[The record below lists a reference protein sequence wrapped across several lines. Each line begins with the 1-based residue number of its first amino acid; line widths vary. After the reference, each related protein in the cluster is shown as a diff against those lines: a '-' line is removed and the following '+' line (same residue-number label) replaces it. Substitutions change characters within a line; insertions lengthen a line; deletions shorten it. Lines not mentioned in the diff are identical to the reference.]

1 MADSNNE
8 PSDDRFEE
16 MYERL
21 MEVIKDKKLPQPQG
35 EDKLD
40 EIIKRLK
47 EFAYTPFHQKLLEA
61 ISKALYSK
69 GPYVE
74 KLPIKGVLS
83 KRGISVLVNILAKN
97 KNEDI
102 DNFIVDE
109 YPPYVAVYHKKRN
122 RTVILLPTAIVGVD
136 ADVNNVM
143 SSLIKLERKIGRKI
157 ERKYGDF
164 ISDKAFGYG
173 EVFFASK
180 IDSTIYEIINN
191 VARKKWS
198 KVKLYNMNALVK
210 TDGEDSIVIIPP
222 EEVTNYVLNGIGM
235 QIEIRKARK
244 IPLSQK
250 IEEILRPYK
259 EIIEVAEKHKPSL
272 ENEVVVVPSIIKNP
286 QELSYHIMK
295 FVAKKMGKDP
305 RNVDLEW
312 EYNYRI
318 ARVEDVYVTVM
329 PKRLVI
335 TKFKPDLFEA
345 MSNLNEAVK
354 SKFGSKDYFDSPR
367 SGRVYFVPSASD
379 EVKIN
384 IDVFGENLKVNAKI
398 KGNTLWIPRSS
409 MTRFVIEA
417 IKVQARNKSLY

>member
-1 MADSNNE
+1 VTNTNNE
-8 PSDDRFEE
+8 PSNDRFEE

-21 MEVIKDKKLPQPQG
+21 MRVIKDKKLPQPQG

-61 ISKALYSK
+61 IRKALYSK

-74 KLPIKGVLS
+74 KFPIKGVLS
-83 KRGISVLVNILAKN
+83 KRGISVLVSILAKN

-102 DNFIVDE
+102 DDFIVDE
-109 YPPYVAVYHKKRN
+109 CSPYVAIYHKRRN
-122 RTVILLPTAIVGVD
+122 RTVISLPTAIVGVD
-136 ADVNNVM
+136 ADVNTVM
-143 SSLIKLERKIGRKI
+143 NSLIKLERKIGRKMQ
-157 ERKYGDF
+157 RKYGHF
-164 ISDKAFGYG
+164 VSDKALGYG

-180 IDSTIYEIINN
+180 IDSTIYEIIDN

-198 KVKLYNMNALVK
+198 KVKLYNINALVK

-222 EEVTNYVLNGIGM
+222 EELTNYVLSGIDT
-235 QIEIRKARK
+235 QFEIRKVRK

-259 EIIEVAEKHKPSL
+259 EIIEVAEKHKPSS
-272 ENEVVVVPSIIKNP
+272 ENDVVVVPSIIKNP

-295 FVAKKMGKDP
+295 FVAKKMRKDP

-312 EYNYRI
+312 EYGYRL
-318 ARVEDVYVTVM
+318 ARVDNVYVTVM
-329 PKRLVI
+329 PKRLVL

-345 MSNLNEAVK
+345 MANLNETIK

-367 SGRVYFVPSASD
+367 SGRVYFVPSATD
-379 EVKIN
+379 EVEIDV
-384 IDVFGENLKVNAKI
+384 DVFGENLKVNVKVED
-398 KGNTLWIPRSS
+398 NTLWIPRSS
-409 MTRFVIEA
+409 ITRFVIEA
-417 IKVQARNKSLY
+417 IKAQARGKSLY